1 MTPTDGL
8 IKACKDQAENCAYSA
23 TTFMIYLR
31 WLRFWDVVGSVV
43 TVVLGAIATWKI
55 VAQSSPVIA
64 ATCAFLTTVIP
75 LTMRAMRI
83 AESVREY
90 SLAAGK
96 YTNLRDQF
104 AMAADIESQKP
115 FQDFETATKPY
126 FERLERLREQP
137 LTPPEW
143 AFTKARA
150 KHKAGHYDHDGI

>member
-1 MTPTDGL
+1 MDAMTPTDGL
-8 IKACKDQAENCAYSA
+8 IKACKDQAERCADSA

-83 AESVREY
+83 P
-90 SLAAGK
+90 
-96 YTNLRDQF
+96 
-104 AMAADIESQKP
+104 SQSGNILWP
-115 FQDFETATKPY
+115 QANIRICAT
-126 FERLERLREQP
+126 
-137 LTPPEW
+137 
-143 AFTKARA
+143 
-150 KHKAGHYDHDGI
+150 